1 MKPYSIHS
9 ALSND
14 DPSSSGGSLCLTD
27 VDILS
32 LDEDTLDT
40 NFTDQDARLVCLVCY
55 KIFPPGQHEQYRTD
69 VSGHPRAALA
79 KIHIQKPLPFKCAAC
94 LSAFATE
101 KLLREH
107 ELVRVFHSV

>member
-1 MKPYSIHS
+1 MW
-9 ALSND
+9 
-14 DPSSSGGSLCLTD
+14 LTVAREQADGAEKRFEQDYYAGLVDFVRGAD
-27 VDILS
+27 VVYH
-32 LDEDTLDT
+32 DT

-55 KIFPPGQHEQYRTD
+55 KIFPPGQHEQYRTH